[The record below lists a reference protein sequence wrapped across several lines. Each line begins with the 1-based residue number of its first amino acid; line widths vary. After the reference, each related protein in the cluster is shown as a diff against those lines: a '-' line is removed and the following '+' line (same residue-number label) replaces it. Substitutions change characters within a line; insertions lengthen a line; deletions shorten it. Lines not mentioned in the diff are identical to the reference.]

1 MRVYFQNYNTNGEKM
16 AIIQKS
22 DLQNIELSEIHII
35 ELYFPKT
42 YQYAK

>member
-22 DLQNIELSEIHII
+22 DLQNIELSEIHI
-35 ELYFPKT
+35 EFYFPKT
-42 YQYAK
+42 YQYVK